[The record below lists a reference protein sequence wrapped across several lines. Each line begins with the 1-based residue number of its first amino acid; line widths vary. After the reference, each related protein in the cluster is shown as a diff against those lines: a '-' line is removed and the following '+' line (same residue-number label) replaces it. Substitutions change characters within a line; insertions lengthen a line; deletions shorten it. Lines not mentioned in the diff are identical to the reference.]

1 VEQGARNAGFAI
13 EVPFVPGRTDATD
26 AQTDAASFGVL
37 EPVADGFRVD
47 SQTKCDTGYVRDRH
61 GTDIQPPQP

>member
-1 VEQGARNAGFAI
+1 VFGFPN
-13 EVPFVPGRTDATD
+13 ENSYPLFTKK
-26 AQTDAASFGVL
+26 L
-37 EPVADGFRVD
+37 VD